1 MERIPHTPPLIL
13 PISQALIRPRWSV
26 MIPVYN
32 CSAFL
37 VHTLESVLAEGIPA
51 LEMQIEV
58 IDDASTD
65 ADVERIV
72 QEVGKGRVSYY
83 RQPQN
88 VGSLRNFETCINRAQ
103 GYLVHIL
110 HGDDRVRPGY
120 YQTIQQLFDEFPE
133 AGAAF
138 CRHINIDEHN
148 NIISRHVKDDNS
160 HWGLLEN
167 WLPRISERQLIQY
180 VGMTVRRE
188 VYEKLGSFY
197 GMTYGEDWEMWVRI
211 AKHYP
216 VAHTSRILAE
226 YRKHTDS
233 ISGVKFLTGEYI
245 EDITLL
251 FQLIQQHLPPEH
263 RKRVL
268 KRAKRNFANYGMRVA
283 YALWE
288 KTGNRK
294 YVEANLTK
302 ALKMHVDVK
311 LCLKAA
317 KLLARIALH
326 ELQIKPHTMTSKVD
340 HRKYNI

>member
-1 MERIPHTPPLIL
+1 MERIPTSPP
-13 PISQALIRPRWSV
+13 PIAPLAPSPDRPRWSV

-32 CSAFL
+32 CSDFL
-37 VHTLESVLAEGIPA
+37 VHTLESVLAEGVA
-51 LEMQIEV
+51 AADMQIEV
-58 IDDASTD
+58 VDDASTD
-65 ADVERIV
+65 ADVERMV
-72 QEVGKGRVSYY
+72 QEIGKGRIRYY

-120 YQTIQQLFDEFPE
+120 YQTIQQLFEEFPE

-138 CRHINIDEHN
+138 CRHLNIDEDN
-148 NIISRHVKDDNS
+148 NIISRHVKDDDS

-167 WLPRISERQLIQY
+167 WLLRISERQHIQY
-180 VGMTVRRE
+180 VTITVKRE

-211 AKHYP
+211 ARHYP
-216 VAHTSRILAE
+216 MAFTSRVLAE
-226 YRKHTDS
+226 YRKHSGS
-233 ISGVKFLTGEYI
+233 ISGVKFLTGEYL
-245 EDITLL
+245 EDIAHL

-263 RKRVL
+263 RKGVL
-268 KRAKRNFANYGMRVA
+268 KRAQRNFANYGMRVA
-283 YALWE
+283 QVLWE

-294 YVEANLTK
+294 YVEANLTR
-302 ALKMHVDVK
+302 ALKMHTDAQ

-317 KLLARIALH
+317 KLLAKMTLH
-326 ELQIKPHTMTSKVD
+326 DLQIRPHTTNDKVD
-340 HRKYNI
+340 HLKHYI